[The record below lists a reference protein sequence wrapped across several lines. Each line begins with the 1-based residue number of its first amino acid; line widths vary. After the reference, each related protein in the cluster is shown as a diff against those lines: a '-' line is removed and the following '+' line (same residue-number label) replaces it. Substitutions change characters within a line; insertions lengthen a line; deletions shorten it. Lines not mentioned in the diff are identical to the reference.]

1 MTTKR
6 LTEYADCAG
15 CASKLGPAELDAVMH
30 GLPFAH
36 VDDRVLVDFR
46 TADDAGVYRW
56 SADSA
61 LVQTVDFFTPM
72 VDDPYVFGQIAAANA
87 LSDIYAMG
95 GTPRTA
101 LAIAS
106 LPKPPDGPD
115 ADVVRDIFRGG
126 SDMLRRAG
134 VALLGG
140 HTVTDPEVKFGYS
153 VTGEVHPD
161 RIWRNSEARIG
172 DVLVLTKPLGT
183 GIIVRATKFGRST
196 DAQLTSAVSSM
207 LKLNDVAMSQAS
219 SLAVGAIGAC
229 TDITGFG
236 LAGHATEIAL
246 ASGVTMVV
254 DADSLPTLPGAIE
267 LAVQNLPCGGRSN
280 QRHYDRL
287 KAESSVPPELFLVA
301 CDPQTSGGLLFTL
314 RADAADDFV
323 ATLRA
328 DGVLAARVGT
338 VEGPADDGTLV
349 RLR

>member
-1 MTTKR
+1 MHAKR

-30 GLPFAH
+30 GLPAAH
-36 VDDRVLVDFR
+36 VDDRVLVDFS

-56 SADSA
+56 SSDSA

-72 VDDPYVFGQIAAANA
+72 IDDPYIYGQVAAANA
-87 LSDIYAMG
+87 LSDVWAMG
-95 GTPRTA
+95 GTPKTA

-106 LPKPPDGPD
+106 LPKGEPTP
-115 ADVVRDIFRGG
+115 DVVRQIFRGG
-126 SDMLRRAG
+126 SDKLREAG

-140 HTVTDPEVKFGYS
+140 HTVTDPEVKFGYA
-153 VTGEVHPD
+153 VTGEVHPN
-161 RIWRNSEARIG
+161 RIWKNAGAKVG
-172 DVLVLTKPLGT
+172 DRLILTKPLGT

-196 DAQLTSAVSSM
+196 QEQLDAAVQSM
-207 LKLNDVAMSQAS
+207 LVLNRAAAEVAKSQPAD
-219 SLAVGAIGAC
+219 AIHAC

-246 ASGVTMVV
+246 ASDV
-254 DADSLPTLPGAIE
+254 SLAFDVQALPVLPGAID

-287 KAESSVPPELFLVA
+287 KVEPGVRHELFLIS
-301 CDPQTSGGLLFTL
+301 CDPQTSGGLLFSVAPTY
-314 RADAADDFV
+314 ADAFV
-323 ATLRA
+323 AA
-328 DGVLAARVGT
+328 QHAAGVPAVIVGE
-338 VEGPADDGTLV
+338 VEPRSASGALV

>member
-1 MTTKR
+1 MDAKR

-30 GLPFAH
+30 GLPAAH
-36 VDDRVLVDFR
+36 LDDRVLVDFS

-56 SADSA
+56 SEESA

-72 VDDPYVFGQIAAANA
+72 VDDPYVFGQVAAANA
-87 LSDIYAMG
+87 LSDVYAMG
-95 GTPRTA
+95 GVPKTA

-106 LPKPPDGPD
+106 LPKDGPSPEM
-115 ADVVRDIFRGG
+115 VREIFRGG
-126 SDMLRRAG
+126 SDKLREAG

-153 VTGEVHPD
+153 VTGEVHPA
-161 RIWRNSEARIG
+161 RIWKNAGARVG
-172 DVLVLTKPLGT
+172 DRLILTKSLGT

-196 DAQLTSAVSSM
+196 TDQLANAVQSMLLLNKTSA
-207 LKLNDVAMSQAS
+207 DVARQQPPEW
-219 SLAVGAIGAC
+219 IHAC

-246 ASGVTMVV
+246 ASDVTVSFQS
-254 DADSLPTLPGAIE
+254 DLLPVLPGAID

-280 QRHYDRL
+280 QRHYERL
-287 KAESSVPPELFLVA
+287 AVDPGVRPELFLIC
-301 CDPQTSGGLLFTL
+301 CDPQTSGGLLFSVPADY
-314 RADAADDFV
+314 ADAFV
-323 ATLRA
+323 SAERA
-328 DGVLAARVGT
+328 AGVPAVIVGEVEPRSAA
-338 VEGPADDGTLV
+338 GTLV